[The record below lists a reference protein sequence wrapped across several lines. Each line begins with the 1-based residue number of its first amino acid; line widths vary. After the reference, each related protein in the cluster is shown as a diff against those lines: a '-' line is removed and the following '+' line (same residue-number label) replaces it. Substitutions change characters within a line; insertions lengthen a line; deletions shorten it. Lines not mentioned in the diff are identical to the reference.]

1 MTHNVSRLERLVQ
14 TNEDWVLQWRV
25 GLARLHILPPVKSIV
40 EALPML
46 SALQAPQAQVQD
58 QGLALYTHGGKGLVF
73 GVSTLG
79 AKAQFAVE
87 TVALSDDCVVLR
99 DERDLDDLIAMWR
112 KAPEFRPGDYAAYR
126 EAWRKCLQH
135 FET

>member
-25 GLARLHILPPVKSIV
+25 GLARLQSVPPLIV

-46 SALQAPQAQVQD
+46 SALQALQAQVQD

-79 AKAQFAVE
+79 VKAQFAVE

-99 DERDLDDLIAMWR
+99 HARDLDDLIAMWR
-112 KAPEFRPGDYAAYR
+112 KAPDFRPGDYAAYR
-126 EAWRKCLQH
+126 ETWRKCLQH
-135 FET
+135 FEV